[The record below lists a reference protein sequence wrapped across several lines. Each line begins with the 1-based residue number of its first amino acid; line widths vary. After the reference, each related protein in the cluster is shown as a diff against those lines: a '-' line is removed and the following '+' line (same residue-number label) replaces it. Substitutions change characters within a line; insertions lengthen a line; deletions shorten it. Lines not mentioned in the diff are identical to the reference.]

1 MRSCSWARTVE
12 PESSKAEMQRRRTDN
27 PPVLS
32 VVFTKDARER
42 SKGWWRQMRGI
53 KRIWLIRH
61 LCSTIIMS
69 WRCECMYPSY
79 KDMKKPVACVDSWQC
94 MVLKCMEGVQLAELK
109 PSEVMSQ
116 QYGVLFAY
124 GGAYSPK
131 RSVHQCFFFIFILE
145 ERRASVL
152 CKS

>member
-1 MRSCSWARTVE
+1 MAPQSG
-12 PESSKAEMQRRRTDN
+12 KAEIAKETNRRSTR
-27 PPVLS
+27 PISCVHQG
-32 VVFTKDARER
+32 RER
-42 SKGWWRQMRGI
+42 AKQRLAEADERD
-53 KRIWLIRH
+53 KKDLIRH

-79 KDMKKPVACVDSWQC
+79 KDKKKPVACVDSWQC

-131 RSVHQCFFFIFILE
+131 RSVHQCFFYFG
-145 ERRASVL
+145 RT
-152 CKS
+152 